1 MPRPVWSAVKFVDS
15 RVHVRDFGQMMRAVT
30 QTYIA
35 CACLLGLLRAAG
47 EGAGVAVVRG
57 SGVSQSLPF
66 SLALSLL
73 PYLHRSHA
81 KRCAVIL
88 GEHAGASAGVGG
100 DSRRHPP
107 GRRPSHAPLEALRG
121 GGRID
126 SGTTTAEWASLLG
139 MGGRRKIRRG
149 TGKGASSTVAE
160 PAIMGTDGTGPVDV
174 SDAISQEIA
183 VKEKE
188 MQSLLQDLV
197 QGQAGAGPKPP
208 GSASAK
214 HGEDMHG
221 DSDSA
226 EEVDLAV
233 HLAPLTKDELQ
244 QLIAKLVA
252 GHPEIGERV
261 LEFAHEPFDIA
272 AIPYRVEQLKV
283 ARAAPEEF
291 VYEMEPLAQ
300 KALAYAM
307 SHDLANARSMAE
319 ALTRSI
325 GSGKP

>member
-1 MPRPVWSAVKFVDS
+1 MV
-15 RVHVRDFGQMMRAVT
+15 VT
-30 QTYIA
+30 HIA
-35 CACLLGLLRAAG
+35 CVCLLGLLGAAG
-47 EGAGVAVVRG
+47 EGAGGAVVRG
-57 SGVSQSLPF
+57 SGISQSLP
-66 SLALSLL
+66 LGLSLL
-73 PYLHRSHA
+73 SVLHRSHSE
-81 KRCAVIL
+81 RCAVIL
-88 GEHAGASAGVGG
+88 GEHAGASAGAGSG
-100 DSRRHPP
+100 RRLHSAEDSRRHPP
-107 GRRPSHAPLEALRG
+107 ERPPSHAPHEALRG

-139 MGGRRKIRRG
+139 MGGRRKSRRG
-149 TGKGASSTVAE
+149 TRKGESSTVAE
-160 PAIMGTDGTGPVDV
+160 PASMGTAGTGPVDV

-183 VKEKE
+183 AKEKE

-197 QGQAGAGPKPP
+197 QGQAGADPKPP
-208 GSASAK
+208 GSVSAK
-214 HGEDMHG
+214 HGDDMHG

-252 GHPEIGERV
+252 RNPEIGEHV

-272 AIPYRVEQLKV
+272 AIPYRVEQLKI
-283 ARAAPEEF
+283 ARASPEEF
-291 VYEMEPLAQ
+291 VHEMDPLAQ
-300 KALAYAM
+300 KALAYSM

-325 GSGKP
+325 GSGKNLNPKP